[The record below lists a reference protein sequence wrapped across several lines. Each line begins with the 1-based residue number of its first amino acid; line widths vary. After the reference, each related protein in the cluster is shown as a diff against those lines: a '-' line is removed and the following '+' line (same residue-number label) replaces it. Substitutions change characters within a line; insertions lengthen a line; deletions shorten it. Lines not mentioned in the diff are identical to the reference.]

1 MLELHQGDIL
11 AADAE
16 ALVNPVNCVGVMGA
30 GLALHFK
37 SVFPENFAAYQAACA
52 AGRVQTGTM
61 LVQATGVLDGP
72 RWIVNFPTKR
82 HWREASRLEDV
93 EAGLLALANEVKR
106 RGIRSIAVPALGCGL
121 GGLKWEDVRPRIEG
135 AFAGLPEV
143 RVLIFEPAVTPLP
156 HFIQHD

>member
-1 MLELHQGDIL
+1 MLELHHGDIL

-30 GLALHFK
+30 GLALQFK
-37 SVFPENFAAYQAACA
+37 RAFPQNFAAYETACA
-52 AGRVQTGTM
+52 AGQLQPGTM
-61 LVQATGVLDGP
+61 LVHATGALSGP

-82 HWREASRLEDV
+82 HWREVSRLEDV
-93 EAGLLALANEVKR
+93 EAGLLALADEVKR

-135 AFAGLPEV
+135 AFATQPEV
-143 RVLIFEPAVTPLP
+143 RVLLFEPAAAPATFP
-156 HFIQHD
+156 